1 MYHSRAISLLTKL
14 FLFTLALFCFSAPAL
29 KAQLDDADPQYRAVC
44 REALAQP
51 LTLPLADPAIKP
63 DCDSTLSYF
72 GIGQPVDY
80 PAALACALAEYAQP
94 TPALNPTNPFHA
106 AGVLS
111 MIYANGHAP
120 STNTLQNIELAT
132 RFTCENW
139 APPAEIE
146 ARLDILAEDRETR
159 SLHPF
164 DLCETA
170 HSAVTA
176 DWCTD
181 IEARQSEVERN
192 NAFAALRTSLPAA
205 ALANFDALL
214 AAEKD
219 YETARIQYELDLTG
233 NTPTFGGF
241 QTAEKIFQVRHLF
254 DPSTSGPSATAAT
267 PAPDSPAD
275 PVIVAPVRMASQLEE
290 QNDLADHFLED
301 LQHITSPAFAEPIA
315 RKKAEKNLET
325 SLKLAHTAA
334 SKRLQ
339 TTTINYKGIEDTQR
353 IWLNLRDN
361 WLVFISTLNPSP
373 TIGDQTA
380 SYITLERVRQINGLI
395 DTAREH

>member
-1 MYHSRAISLLTKL
+1 LTKILL
-14 FLFTLALFCFSAPAL
+14 FALALFCFSGPSL
-29 KAQLDDADPQYRAVC
+29 QAQLDDADPQYRAVC

-51 LTLPLADPAIKP
+51 LTLPTADPAIKP
-63 DCDSTLSYF
+63 DCDSTLAYF

-94 TPALNPTNPFHA
+94 SPALNPTNPFHA
-106 AGVLS
+106 AGILS
-111 MIYANGHAP
+111 MIYANGHAT

-159 SLHPF
+159 SLQPF
-164 DLCETA
+164 DLCQTA
-170 HSAVTA
+170 HSANTD
-176 DWCTD
+176 DWCTG

-192 NAFAALRTSLPAA
+192 NAFATLRASLPATA
-205 ALANFDALL
+205 VANFDALL
-214 AAEKD
+214 AAERD

-233 NTPTFGGF
+233 STPAFAGF
-241 QTAEKIFQVRHLF
+241 HTAEKIFQVRHLF
-254 DPSTSGPSATAAT
+254 DSSATGPSATAAT
-267 PAPDSPAD
+267 PAPNVPPAL
-275 PVIVAPVRMASQLEE
+275 VAVAPVRMASQLEE

-301 LQHITSPAFAEPIA
+301 LRHITASSFAEPVA

-339 TTTINYKGIEDTQR
+339 STTINYKGIEDTQR

-361 WLVFISTLNPSP
+361 WLVFITTLNPSP
-373 TIGDQTA
+373 AIGDQTA
-380 SYITLERVRQINGLI
+380 AYITLERARQINELV